1 VVRKYI
7 DLHISPTGPI
17 IRDALTYAPSSLD
30 RCDVRFIETVSIQH
44 RHCANRAIAAAL
56 HGFGQAI
63 ELNSTCKQRFHRG
76 NNMKKVIAL
85 ALVVGAVALGACRR
99 EEAAP
104 EPMKLGGA
112 PAAEQTAR

>member
-1 VVRKYI
+1 
-7 DLHISPTGPI
+7 
-17 IRDALTYAPSSLD
+17 
-30 RCDVRFIETVSIQH
+30 VSHQH
-44 RHCANRAIAAAL
+44 RRFANRAFAAAL
-56 HGFGQAI
+56 HGFAQAI
-63 ELNSTCKQRFHRG
+63 ELNSSCKQRFHRG
-76 NNMKKVIAL
+76 NIMKNVIAL